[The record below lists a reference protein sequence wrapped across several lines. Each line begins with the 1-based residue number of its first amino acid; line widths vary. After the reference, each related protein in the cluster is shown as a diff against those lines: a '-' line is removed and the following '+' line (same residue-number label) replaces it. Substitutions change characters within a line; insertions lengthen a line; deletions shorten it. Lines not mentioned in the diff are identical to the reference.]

1 MSADLFTTAQ
11 TLPANRLAEHRVRTL
26 PANRLAEHRVRTLP
40 SLVYA
45 IQHLTKI
52 ASDRKCGA
60 VNLSDV
66 DPLHGA
72 VVSLNVDDR
81 GLLYVAFEGLAS

>member
-1 MSADLFTTAQ
+1 MADLFTTAQ
-11 TLPANRLAEHRVRTL
+11 AL

-45 IQHLTKI
+45 LQHLTKV

-60 VNLSDV
+60 VNLADI

-81 GLLYVAFEGLAS
+81 GLLYVAFEGMAS